1 MKTIDQRGALINPS
15 SLAEGKKLGDGTFG
29 IVVEGVW
36 TSPAGKIDVAIKT
49 LKVQVI
55 PTTIQIPF

>member
-1 MKTIDQRGALINPS
+1 VKTIDQRGALINPS
-15 SLAEGKKLGDGTFG
+15 SLAEGKKLGNGTFG

-49 LKVQVI
+49 LKV
-55 PTTIQIPF
+55 F